1 MTPIDF
7 ILFLVGATSFVAAP
21 VLIRVLSDDP
31 SGVGSRRWM
40 AFSLALVTVVWLVSL
55 KLTWGATWVDNGS
68 EEEFSGVTLVYV
80 SLVLAG
86 GIELILVVAGGII
99 WKICSS
105 IRWHLS

>member
-21 VLIRVLSDDP
+21 SLVRSLSDDP
-31 SGVGSRRWM
+31 TGARVRRWM
-40 AFSLALVTVVWLVSL
+40 VISLALVTVVWLVSL
-55 KLTWGATWVDNGS
+55 ELAWGAKWVDNGT

-86 GIELILVVAGGII
+86 GIDLILVVVGGIM

-105 IRWHLS
+105 LQWKLS